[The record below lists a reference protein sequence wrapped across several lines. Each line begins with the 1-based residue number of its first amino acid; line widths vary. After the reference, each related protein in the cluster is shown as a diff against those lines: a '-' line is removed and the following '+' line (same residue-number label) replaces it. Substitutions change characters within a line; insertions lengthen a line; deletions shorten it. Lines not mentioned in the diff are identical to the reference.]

1 MKKLLLLLSV
11 LFVVSCS
18 SDTEELAP
26 VIEYTL
32 TTSVNPSTGGTIT
45 PASGQHIEGSIVEL
59 TAIPNVKWEFK
70 EWAGDITGTDNPKEI
85 IWNNSKTITAIF
97 EEQSPFYL
105 DENEVTIKARDWVS
119 AGTTGELDGVTY
131 TAVDIDKLK
140 LMFTKEEDVSK
151 VVTTLI
157 TDMSDLFENAPI
169 EERAYQTWLVEFNPD
184 ISSWD
189 VSNVTNMS
197 NMVGGAWRE
206 FHFNQDISKWDVSK
220 VTNMSGMF
228 NNAFLFNQDI
238 IAAKGQFLPGA
249 GLSFSQNLNLG
260 NVELFEG
267 SFIDRTFHSS
277 NVGINLSQTVF
288 NGFRNINTYKQ
299 SLVNRE
305 ASVLELSRI
314 KDDVSLNVVNAYLN
328 VLFNKENLQTAK
340 TQVKFSKNQIIQ
352 VSALVEAGIQ
362 PQANIFDAEAT
373 FSSDEQRFTVAQN
386 NYDLALLTLSQ
397 LLQVPYKGFHVESL
411 LIANPSEEL
420 IYSNVEM
427 VLDFALSNR
436 TEIKIAEKNR
446 EAAALSTEISKS
458 GYYPSVSFGYGFNT
472 GANFSNL
479 SKSNSFFQQ
488 INDNR
493 GHGFNLNISV
503 PLFSRFQNKTAVAK
517 SKVQEKNA
525 KLNLDK
531 TRLDL
536 ESNIQ
541 RAYTDAQAAL
551 KTFVASNK
559 SLKARKLSL
568 NNAKERYEI
577 GALNAF
583 ELDQNRVQLVNAE
596 ANLINAKFDFVFKTK
611 VLAFYMG
618 NKIVE

>member
-1 MKKLLLLLSV
+1 MKHIVIALFLLGTLSSFAQKKWTLKECVDHVIENNISVKQVKNNLLLN
-11 LFVVSCS
+11 
-18 SDTEELAP
+18 D
-26 VIEYTL
+26 
-32 TTSVNPSTGGTIT
+32 
-45 PASGQHIEGSIVEL
+45 
-59 TAIPNVKWEFK
+59 
-70 EWAGDITGTDNPKEI
+70 
-85 IWNNSKTITAIF
+85 
-97 EEQSPFYL
+97 
-105 DENEVTIKARDWVS
+105 
-119 AGTTGELDGVTY
+119 
-131 TAVDIDKLK
+131 
-140 LMFTKEEDVSK
+140 
-151 VVTTLI
+151 
-157 TDMSDLFENAPI
+157 
-169 EERAYQTWLVEFNPD
+169 
-184 ISSWD
+184 
-189 VSNVTNMS
+189 
-197 NMVGGAWRE
+197 
-206 FHFNQDISKWDVSK
+206 
-220 VTNMSGMF
+220 
-228 NNAFLFNQDI
+228 QDI

-541 RAYTDAQAAL
+541 RAYTDARAAL

-559 SLKARKLSL
+559 SLKARKLSF
-568 NNAKERYEI
+568 NNARERYDI

-611 VLAFYMG
+611 VLDFYMG
-618 NKIVE
+618 NKIVD